1 MSLLEEI
8 KLVLHYTRRSRAPF
22 CLRWKVTEKAWNDHC
37 ADRECELRFAR
48 AIREAV
54 SLGQSGFARVG
65 GFGFAGEMRE
75 PALRRRAGWTRCP
88 QRGHTFCPKSLSQ
101 QIACTKNMATRKG
114 WPCRFYLQ
122 EIFCVRGVLSH
133 VQSCAPSRFH
143 TLERS
148 RFPHSR
154 VRAFVLV
161 YSPVR
166 ITTCGNSSGGTEQ
179 RLERANSC
187 RRQR

>member
-1 MSLLEEI
+1 MPPSVDI
-8 KLVLHYTRRSRAPF
+8 WFLVVSNSTDGMGPCSVIWMYSAVNLRKKFYVTRGVD
-22 CLRWKVTEKAWNDHC
+22 LR
-37 ADRECELRFAR
+37 
-48 AIREAV
+48 
-54 SLGQSGFARVG
+54 
-65 GFGFAGEMRE
+65 
-75 PALRRRAGWTRCP
+75 RCP
-88 QRGHTFCPKSLSQ
+88 QRGHTFCPISLSQ

-114 WPCRFYLQ
+114 WPCRFYRQ
-122 EIFCVRGVLSH
+122 EIFCVPGVLSH
-133 VQSCAPSRFH
+133 IQSCTPSRFH

>member
-1 MSLLEEI
+1 MGTSSERVFNGSGKGYLPAGAI
-8 KLVLHYTRRSRAPF
+8 GNRTRILSERLKAGTEFIRLKKGRR
-22 CLRWKVTEKAWNDHC
+22 LR
-37 ADRECELRFAR
+37 
-48 AIREAV
+48 
-54 SLGQSGFARVG
+54 
-65 GFGFAGEMRE
+65 
-75 PALRRRAGWTRCP
+75 RCP

-101 QIACTKNMATRKG
+101 QIACTKNMATRKW
-114 WPCRFYLQ
+114 WPCRFYLLRAWCA
-122 EIFCVRGVLSH
+122 FAHSVMRTFALSH
-133 VQSCAPSRFH
+133 SSTFMRP
-143 TLERS
+143 